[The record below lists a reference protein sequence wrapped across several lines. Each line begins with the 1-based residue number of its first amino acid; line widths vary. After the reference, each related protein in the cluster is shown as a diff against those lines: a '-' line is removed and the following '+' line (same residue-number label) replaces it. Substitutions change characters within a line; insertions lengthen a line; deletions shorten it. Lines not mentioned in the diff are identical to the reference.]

1 MKFFL
6 AVSILSAFTSTC
18 ASLIS
23 RQTFP
28 SCSQACLANA
38 DLGSCSADDDT
49 CLCNTP
55 AFISSTA
62 SCIADSCSGNDLTE
76 ANAAAQDLCLAVGI
90 TLTASS
96 IPISTSTAPASS
108 GSATTSATAS
118 TTAGSAAQTSSS
130 SNGALSNG
138 MNSFASLAVFGLI
151 TTLVL

>member
-1 MKFFL
+1 MKFFV

-28 SCSQACLANA
+28 SCSQSCLANA

-62 SCIADSCSGNDLTE
+62 SCIADSCTGNDLTE

-108 GSATTSATAS
+108 GSASATAS
-118 TTAGSAAQTSSS
+118 TTAGSAAETSSS

-138 MNSFASLAVFGLI
+138 MNTFASLAVFGLI
-151 TTLVL
+151 TALVL

>member
-62 SCIADSCSGNDLTE
+62 SCIADSCTGNDLTE

-96 IPISTSTAPASS
+96 IPISTSTTPASS
-108 GSATTSATAS
+108 GSASSTAS
-118 TTAGSAAQTSSS
+118 TTTGSAAETSSS

-138 MNSFASLAVFGLI
+138 MNTFASLAVFGLI

>member
-62 SCIADSCSGNDLTE
+62 SCIADSCTGNDLTE

-96 IPISTSTAPASS
+96 IPISTSTTPASS
-108 GSATTSATAS
+108 GSASATAS
-118 TTAGSAAQTSSS
+118 TTAGSAAETSSS

-138 MNSFASLAVFGLI
+138 MNTFASLAVFGLI
-151 TTLVL
+151 ATLVL